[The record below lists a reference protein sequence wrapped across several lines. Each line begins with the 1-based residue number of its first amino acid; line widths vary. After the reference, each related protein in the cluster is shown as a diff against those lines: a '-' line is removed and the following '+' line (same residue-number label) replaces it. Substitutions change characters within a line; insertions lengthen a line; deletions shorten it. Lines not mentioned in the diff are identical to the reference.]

1 MVKTI
6 TVTEEAYNH
15 LKEHK
20 QGAESFSE
28 LIERFFHKKRKIT
41 LDEVA
46 GILSEEQGRELERIS
61 QETRKNLDQGLKK
74 RFKELGL

>member
-15 LKEHK
+15 LKEYK
-20 QGAESFSE
+20 QGEESFSE
-28 LIERFFHKKRKIT
+28 LIERFFHKKRKIS
-41 LDEVA
+41 LDEVV
-46 GILSEEQGRELERIS
+46 GILSEEQGKELEQIS
-61 QETRKNLDQGLKK
+61 KETRKNLDTSLKK